1 MTCQFMLF
9 TDIFSKMI
17 ALIFEKQGQCW
28 PWYITHRWYSKRTQ
42 EGSHAQ
48 CRWSVHYFSRTCILN
63 ALCVWVISLWEIS
76 FRSHHNLD
84 DTLRDWTAM
93 CYALIYS
100 SDPFPLTLQLP
111 YYIHLPAILM
121 HATCLRTYALT
132 ICLLCTWCFEC
143 LSTDIWMACAFSSFS
158 LLSYV
163 TFLGTSYLN

>member
-1 MTCQFMLF
+1 ML
-9 TDIFSKMI
+9 
-17 ALIFEKQGQCW
+17 ALI
-28 PWYITHRWYSKRTQ
+28 HNTQ
-42 EGSHAQ
+42 VIYQENPGREPHPV
-48 CRWSVHYFSRTCILN
+48 SVVSSLLQQNVHSECT
-63 ALCVWVISLWEIS
+63 LCLWVIGLWEIS

-111 YYIHLPAILM
+111 HYIHLPAILM